1 MQNETNV
8 VYGFVHRPM
17 SKYMQG
23 KLTAQFCK
31 RQASNLWGKKRII
44 QPQLLPFVW
53 GDGKRIVA
61 IRPIITRT
69 HHFVVAVDS
78 SIVHERDVHDII
90 DDIYEVHEEWFGRCE
105 CVECGGDEDTHD
117 DGDIRFKQWPVICT
131 NGGCEWW
138 FLVR

>member
-1 MQNETNV
+1 MSANPQQQI
-8 VYGFVHRPM
+8 VHRPM
-17 SKYMQG
+17 SKYMQRR
-23 KLTAQFCK
+23 LTDKHCR
-31 RQASNLWGKKRII
+31 RQASYLWGQKRFV
-44 QPQLLPFVW
+44 QPRLLPFVW

-78 SIVHERDVHDII
+78 SIAHERDVHDII
-90 DDIYEVHEEWFGRCE
+90 DDIYEVHQEHFGSCE
-105 CVECGGDEDTHD
+105 CYECGGDDIDSD
-117 DGDIRFKQWPVICT
+117 DVAIRFKQWPVICT